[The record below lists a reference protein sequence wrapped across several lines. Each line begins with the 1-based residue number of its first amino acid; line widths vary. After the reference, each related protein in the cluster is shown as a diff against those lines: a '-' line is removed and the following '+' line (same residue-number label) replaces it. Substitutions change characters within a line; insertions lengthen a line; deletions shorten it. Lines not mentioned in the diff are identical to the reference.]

1 MTPGAADILVVGA
14 GPVGL
19 TMAAELARHGV
30 ACRIVEKLAAPS
42 PYCRAL
48 GVTPRTL
55 EVWDDMGIARDMMD
69 AGLWL
74 DGMRI
79 VVDGQVLVDGDAA
92 PVDAPYAFLG
102 LPQYETERVLAA
114 HLARFGIDVERG
126 VTVTALVPRDDAVTV
141 TLEHA
146 GGMREEAA
154 FRWVVGC
161 DGAHSVVR
169 HAAGIAFDGDAF
181 PGAFMLGDVRIDWDV
196 PRGRASLTIHPLPD
210 APPDMFVA
218 IPLPEPQRYRVSTLA
233 PPSADAGGPDH
244 GIQSSRPGPT
254 LADLQAI
261 ADRLVGGGCVLSDL
275 RWSSIFRISMRLAS
289 SYRAGRLFLAGDA
302 AHIHPPTG
310 GQGMNTGIQDA
321 YNLAWKLALVVRGVA
336 SPALLDGY
344 DAERRPVGAAVVAAT
359 RAASESI
366 GSRVGDRLAD
376 SQLLVAYRDSAWV
389 GDDAD
394 PSAAGPRAGERAP
407 DATGLRRHDVR
418 FPLRLHDVL
427 RGPEHVL
434 LVVAPADGDAAA
446 DALASL
452 ALDADGIP
460 LRRVAITGIVAPER
474 YGVTVLHDAKG
485 SVASRWGAGAWL
497 VRPDGYVGWRG
508 PTPAHPGLRAY
519 FDRIVGRA

>member
-1 MTPGAADILVVGA
+1 MTGVLVVGA

-30 ACRIVEKLAAPS
+30 ACRIVDTLTAPS
-42 PYCRAL
+42 PHCRAI

-55 EVWDDMGIARDMMD
+55 EVWDDMGIAREMID

-74 DGMRI
+74 DGARI
-79 VVDGQVLVDGDAA
+79 VVDGTVMVDGDAA
-92 PVDAPYAFLG
+92 RVDAPYGFLG

-114 HLARFGIDVERG
+114 HVARCGIAVERG
-126 VTVTALVPRDDAVTV
+126 VTVRALASHDDAVTA
-141 TLEHA
+141 TLERA
-146 GGMREEAA
+146 DGSREEAT

-169 HAAGIAFDGDAF
+169 HAGGIAFEGDAF

-196 PRGRASLTIHPLPD
+196 PRGRASLTIQPVAD
-210 APPDMFVA
+210 APPDMFIA

-233 PPSADAGGPDH
+233 LPSADGGGTDH
-244 GIQSSRPGPT
+244 GLQSTRPGPT
-254 LADLQAI
+254 LAELQAV
-261 ADRLVGGGCVLSDL
+261 ADRLVVGGCVLSDL

-289 SYRAGRLFLAGDA
+289 AYRAGRLLLAGDA

-310 GQGMNTGIQDA
+310 GQGMNMGIQDA
-321 YNLAWKLALVVRGVA
+321 YNLAWKLALVVHGAA
-336 SPALLDGY
+336 SPTLLDGY

-359 RAASESI
+359 RAASENLHRER
-366 GSRVGDRLAD
+366 GADRLAE
-376 SQLLVAYRDSAWV
+376 SQLLVGYRDSAWV
-389 GDDAD
+389 RDDAGAG
-394 PSAAGPRAGERAP
+394 AAGPHAGDRAP
-407 DATGLRRHDVR
+407 DAIGLRRRDVA

-452 ALDADGIP
+452 ALPADGIP
-460 LRRVAITGIVAPER
+460 LRRVAITGIVAAER
-474 YGVTVLHDAKG
+474 YGVTVLHDAG
-485 SVASRWGAGAWL
+485 GRVATRWGGGAWL

-508 PTPAHPGLRAY
+508 TTPAHPGLRAY
-519 FDRIVGRA
+519 FERLAGRA